1 MQRGRVDQSKEE
13 REGSRHRRCRLHR
26 PPSRP
31 ASRRAR
37 RRVAVID
44 DFSTGFPWRIEPDA
58 DRISFVEGSILDD
71 DALDRAVAGAEVIF
85 HEAAI
90 PSVARSVVAPMA
102 TNAANV
108 TGTINVMLAAA
119 RHRVR
124 RVVLAGSSSVYGPG
138 AELPCRES
146 QRPAPGSPY
155 GASKLA
161 AEHYVHTLGGA
172 ARRRDGRPALLQRV
186 RTRTGSGVAVCR
198 RGPALRDGGSRGRA
212 PTING
217 SGAISRDFTYV
228 DNVVHANM
236 LAASASSPSGVTC
249 NIACGTRYTLVD
261 LMAAIGDA
269 VGRHV
274 APRYGPPRPGD
285 IVHSQ
290 ADITLAGE
298 SFGYEPVVAFH
309 DGIARTVAWYR
320 EQPSEPADQAD
331 RSPGTAG

>member
-1 MQRGRVDQSKEE
+1 MVP
-13 REGSRHRRCRLHR
+13 L
-26 PPSRP
+26 
-31 ASRRAR
+31 
-37 RRVAVID
+37 
-44 DFSTGFPWRIEPDA
+44 
-58 DRISFVEGSILDD
+58 FVTA
-71 DALDRAVAGAEVIF
+71 ALE
-85 HEAAI
+85 
-90 PSVARSVVAPMA
+90 
-102 TNAANV
+102 
-108 TGTINVMLAAA
+108 
-119 RHRVR
+119 
-124 RVVLAGSSSVYGPG
+124 
-138 AELPCRES
+138 
-146 QRPAPGSPY
+146 
-155 GASKLA
+155 
-161 AEHYVHTLGGA
+161 
-172 ARRRDGRPALLQRV
+172 
-186 RTRTGSGVAVCR
+186 
-198 RGPALRDGGSRGRA
+198 GRA

-309 DGIARTVAWYR
+309 DGIARTVAWYPNSR
-320 EQPSEPADQAD
+320 RSRPTRRTDPQGPPVDPLLGRAPESRVRRLRIAYVPATL
-331 RSPGTAG
+331 SPGGAERQMLALAERLPRDRFQAEFLVLSGAGVYDARARAAGLRLRIVGDGTVPTGALPIRLQHRASKALRYAAAVRAGRYDIVDAWLYPSDVLAALMRPITRTP